1 MIGKVFAKPLQPDT
15 LTRSVKKK
23 VEREAERVEAVP
35 VRRDVTR
42 TVLEPVFREGQG
54 GARVVER
61 YEERRKT
68 ETVTELRWRTVKAL
82 VTDEVDVPEE
92 FENPAPNTLGRY
104 REAAEWADAH
114 GAALLERE
122 PSALFPQGYYEVCAL
137 PEPSEEERATAELAR
152 AKGERARAVAALTV
166 TVDGMTFDGDEAA
179 QTRMARA
186 VLLADSPDELTDW
199 VLADGT
205 VARVSA
211 AQLRRACREAGQ
223 AQTRLWIKPYA
234 VRRP

>member
-1 MIGKVFAKPLQPDT
+1 MIGTIFAKPLQPDT

-35 VRRDVTR
+35 VQREVTR
-42 TVLEPVFREGQG
+42 TVLEPVYGAGEG
-54 GARVVER
+54 GARVALR
-61 YEERRKT
+61 YEERRVT
-68 ETVTELRWRTVKAL
+68 ELVTELRWRTVKAM
-82 VTDEVDVPEE
+82 VTDEVDVPETV
-92 FENPAPNTLGRY
+92 ENPAPNTLGRY

-122 PSALFPQGYYEVCAL
+122 PNALFPQGYYEVCAL
-137 PEPSEEERATAELAR
+137 PQPSEEEKAAAELAR
-152 AKGERARAVAALTV
+152 ARAERADAVAALTV

-186 VLLADSPDELTDW
+186 VLMADSPDELTEW
-199 VLADGT
+199 VLADSS
-205 VARVSA
+205 VAQVSA

-223 AQTRLWIKPYA
+223 AQTRLWVRPYT
-234 VRRP
+234 R

>member
-1 MIGKVFAKPLQPDT
+1 MIGTIFAKPLQPDT

-42 TVLEPVFREGQG
+42 TVLEPVYGAGEG
-54 GARVVER
+54 GARVALR
-61 YEERRKT
+61 YEERRVT
-68 ETVTELRWRTVKAL
+68 ELVTELRWRTVKAM
-82 VTDEVDVPEE
+82 VTDEVDVPETV
-92 FENPAPNTLGRY
+92 ENPAPNTLGRY

-122 PSALFPQGYYEVCAL
+122 PNALFPQGYYEVCAL
-137 PEPSEEERATAELAR
+137 PQPSEEEKAAAELAR
-152 AKGERARAVAALTV
+152 ARAERADAVAALTV

-186 VLLADSPDELTDW
+186 VLMADSPDELTEW
-199 VLADGT
+199 VLADSS
-205 VARVSA
+205 VAQVSA
-211 AQLRRACREAGQ
+211 AQLRRACREAGK
-223 AQTRLWIKPYA
+223 AQTKLWVKPYIS
-234 VRRP
+234 